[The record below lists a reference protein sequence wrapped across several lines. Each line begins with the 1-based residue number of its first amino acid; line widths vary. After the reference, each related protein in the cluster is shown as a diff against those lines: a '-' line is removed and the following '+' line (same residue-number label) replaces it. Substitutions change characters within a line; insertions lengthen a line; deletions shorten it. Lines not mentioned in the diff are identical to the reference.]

1 MKQSF
6 SFIVTVIFDII
17 ITIPFIHCLKYKC
30 GSLLFYTLFLDEKKE
45 AQVDQGHQEDIRV
58 TELKVSSRKYLVK
71 SLRKWVLK
79 WGERRNQRQNI
90 ALLQDS
96 FVFFFFSF
104 FKLGFLEWE
113 GESGCFYINQCYFK
127 NTSKLNLTHRNI
139 LIKSRLNQ
147 WSEREAITVLYF
159 ENSQMNAWA

>member
-1 MKQSF
+1 MG
-6 SFIVTVIFDII
+6 
-17 ITIPFIHCLKYKC
+17 LKMGWEEESKAEH
-30 GSLLFYTLFLDEKKE
+30 STL
-45 AQVDQGHQEDIRV
+45 A
-58 TELKVSSRKYLVK
+58 
-71 SLRKWVLK
+71 
-79 WGERRNQRQNI
+79 RQ
-90 ALLQDS
+90 
-96 FVFFFFSF
+96 FFFFFSF